1 MSRPPGRGAR
11 SLGRRALFALGV
23 SVLLASA
30 CLSPTLPLP
39 PPNRPDTIEGPDQD
53 GNVRLTGAVLPHG
66 IANALNRE
74 TGRGVSQRT
83 LEDGRYELLLGAQ
96 VGDEILF
103 WYSLQGEN
111 SQAIRF
117 EVPGTP

>member
-1 MSRPPGRGAR
+1 MSRALGRAI
-11 SLGRRALFALGV
+11 GRRALFALGV

-39 PPNRPDTIEGPDQD
+39 PPNRPDTIEGPDEN
-53 GNVRLTGAVLPHG
+53 GYVRLTGTVPPEG
-66 IANALNRE
+66 IANALNRK

-83 LEDGRYELLLGAQ
+83 VEDGRYDLLLGAEA
-96 VGDEILF
+96 GDEILF

-117 EVPGTP
+117 EIPGAL